1 MYVCME
7 WIVWITWWIIFCNRY
22 SRLYWVYNQE
32 TYAVSENPLIMYVY
46 IYIYIYYR
54 KKIKTW
60 YYPELLRPETM
71 ELLGD
76 TRSKITK
83 GKDGKCMSN
92 LEITVGV

>member
-46 IYIYIYYR
+46 IYISIYIIE
-54 KKIKTW
+54 KKNKDMILSWTIKAWDNGITW
-60 YYPELLRPETM
+60 
-71 ELLGD
+71 GH
-76 TRSKITK
+76 
-83 GKDGKCMSN
+83 
-92 LEITVGV
+92 